1 MSIIETCKKKQMQV
15 FESIYSIFAG
25 KRAIYLPVS
34 SGAFL
39 ELLAVRL
46 SSYHWTVN
54 SNEFFSF
61 ILDDIKSHRL
71 ESDKEFLL
79 KKDKKLQK
87 KYCKEKG
94 LWKS

>member
-1 MSIIETCKKKQMQV
+1 M
-15 FESIYSIFAG
+15 
-25 KRAIYLPVS
+25 
-34 SGAFL
+34 
-39 ELLAVRL
+39 
-46 SSYHWTVN
+46 N

-61 ILDDIKSHRL
+61 ILDDIKSHML

-94 LWKS
+94 L